1 MKIKNIH
8 VKNFKSFGEQKIDLG
23 KLTILLGANASGKSN
38 TVSIIRFINNIIL
51 YGLDDAISLLGGI
64 NYATN
69 ATIGKAEP
77 IYLKFVL
84 DVSDEEWVRYINQKE
99 GKNLWLEEIESE
111 FEIIPY
117 KRGMGYRIGK
127 EKLEIK
133 YTTCKAVNVK
143 EKQEFEKTGRNYTI
157 IYKKNGNRVKY
168 QILDETS
175 YDEEDLKYG
184 MGADYVSHI
193 INEEANERKELVL
206 NKLDFMMPPMFSAN
220 NFIKI
225 YDFDPRLMKS
235 SSSITSK
242 RRLEEDG
249 SNIANVLQLI
259 LRNKTKKRRLLNLF
273 CDSLPFVEQIDVQN
287 NVDRSISYRIKE
299 KYNNKTFYSDFL
311 SDGTVNMLALI
322 IALYFEVESGIIIIE
337 EPERNLHP
345 QLMSKIVE
353 MAGEVSKEKQII
365 ITTHNP
371 ELVKYSE
378 INYILFAQ
386 RTSVGFT
393 QISKPSDDFMVQQFI
408 NSNLGLDDLFVKGL
422 LGE

>member
-1 MKIKNIH
+1 MKIKYVH
-8 VKNFKSFGEQKIDLG
+8 VKNFKSFGEQIIDLEN
-23 KLTILLGANASGKSN
+23 LTILLGANASGKSN
-38 TVSIIRFINNIIL
+38 TVSIIRFINNIVL

-64 NYATN
+64 NYTTN
-69 ATIGKAEP
+69 ATIGKKEVM
-77 IYLKFVL
+77 YLKFVL
-84 DVSDEEWVRYINQKE
+84 DVSDEKWIRFIGRKE
-99 GKNLWLEEIESE
+99 GKGLWLEEIESE

-117 KRGMGYRIGK
+117 KRGMGYKVGK
-127 EKLEIK
+127 EKLKVK
-133 YTTCKAVNVK
+133 YTTCNIEN
-143 EKQEFEKTGRNYTI
+143 EKGAQEDKKTGRDYII
-157 IYKKNGNRVKY
+157 IYEKVGNKVKY
-168 QILDETS
+168 QILDDTS
-175 YDEEDLKYG
+175 YDEDELKDG
-184 MGADYVSHI
+184 MGAEFISYI
-193 INEEANERKELVL
+193 INEEAEDRKELIL

-225 YDFDPRLMKS
+225 YDFDPKLMKS

-259 LRNKTKKRRLLNLF
+259 LRNKVKKRKLLNLL
-273 CDSLPFVEQIDVQN
+273 CDSLPFIEQIDVQN
-287 NVDRSISYRIKE
+287 NVDKSVSYRIRE

-322 IALYFEVESGIIIIE
+322 IALYFEGESGIIVIE

-353 MAGEVSKEKQII
+353 MAKEVSKEKQII

-378 INYILFAQ
+378 VKHVLFAQ
-386 RTSVGFT
+386 RTLEGFT
-393 QISKPSDDFMVQQFI
+393 KISKPSDNFMVQQFI
-408 NSNLGLDDLFVKGL
+408 DSDLGLDDLFVKGL

>member
-1 MKIKNIH
+1 MKIKYIH
-8 VKNFKSFGEQKIDLG
+8 IKNFKSFGEQTIDLEN
-23 KLTILLGANASGKSN
+23 LTILLGANASGKSN

-69 ATIGKAEP
+69 ATIGKKEAV
-77 IYLKFVL
+77 YLKFIL
-84 DVSDEEWVRYINQKE
+84 DVSDEEWIRFINQKE
-99 GKNLWLEEIESE
+99 GTALWLEEIVSE

-117 KRGMGYRIGK
+117 KRGMGYKVGA

-133 YTTCKAVNVK
+133 YTTCSIVNGK
-143 EKQEFEKTGRNYTI
+143 EEKECEKTNRSYTI
-157 IYKKNGNRVKY
+157 VYEKVGNRVKH
-168 QILDETS
+168 QISDETL
-175 YDEEDLKYG
+175 YDDEELKYG
-184 MGADYVSHI
+184 MGAEFISDI
-193 INEEANERKELVL
+193 INEEMKERKELIL
-206 NKLDFMMPPMFSAN
+206 NKLDFMMPPMFSVN
-220 NFIKI
+220 NFIKV

-259 LRNKTKKRRLLNLF
+259 LRNKTKKTKLLNLL
-273 CDSLPFVEQIDVQN
+273 CDSLPFIEQIDVQN
-287 NVDRSISYRIKE
+287 NVDKSITYRIKE

-322 IALYFEVESGIIIIE
+322 VALYFEGESGIIIIE

-345 QLMSKIVE
+345 RLMSKIVE
-353 MAGEVSKEKQII
+353 MAKEVSKEKQII

-378 INYILFAQ
+378 VDYVLFAQ
-386 RTSVGFT
+386 RTSDGFT
-393 QISKPSDDFMVQQFI
+393 QISKPSDNFMVQQFI
-408 NSNLGLDDLFVKGL
+408 DSDLGLDDLFVKGL